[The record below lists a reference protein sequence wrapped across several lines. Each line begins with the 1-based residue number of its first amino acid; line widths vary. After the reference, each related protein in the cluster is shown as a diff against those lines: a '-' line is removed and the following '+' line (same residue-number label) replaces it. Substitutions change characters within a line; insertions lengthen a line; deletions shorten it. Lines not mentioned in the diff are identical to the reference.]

1 MLYVNHGVGAGVVK
15 MNTLHRARPGE
26 LCTSG
31 DVARFDVSQLLAGLE
46 RQREELGPIADE
58 LLELLHL
65 MGVNESP
72 PSEVDINPSNG

>member
-1 MLYVNHGVGAGVVK
+1 
-15 MNTLHRARPGE
+15 MNTLHRARPDVSNA
-26 LCTSG
+26 SG

-65 MGVNESP
+65 MGVSESP
-72 PSEVDINPSNG
+72 PGEVDINPSNG

>member
-1 MLYVNHGVGAGVVK
+1 MS
-15 MNTLHRARPGE
+15 TLHRARPGE
-26 LCTSG
+26 LCASG

-65 MGVNESP
+65 MGVSESP
-72 PSEVDINPSNG
+72 PGNADISSSNG